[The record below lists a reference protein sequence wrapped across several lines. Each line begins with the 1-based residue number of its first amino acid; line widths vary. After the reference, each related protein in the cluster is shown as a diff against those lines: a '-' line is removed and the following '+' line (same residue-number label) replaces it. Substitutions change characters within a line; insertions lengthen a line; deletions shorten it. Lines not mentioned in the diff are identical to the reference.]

1 MKLPHKLETK
11 RLVLR
16 SFIKDDFKAFHHL
29 ISNEETIK
37 NLYLTDQFK
46 EIKKVPNLFDSLINP
61 YNSSESIF
69 VLAITDKENENF
81 LGFCGFKDLENN
93 TGVSTFYALLPEY
106 RGYGYAIEF
115 MKKFFE
121 YAFLKLELPKIVAFV
136 NPQSTKSW
144 KVAER
149 IGMKYMGHVQCKNFN
164 PDPMFFT
171 IEKTE
176 FDAQRAY

>member
-1 MKLPHKLETK
+1 MKLLQKLETK

-16 SFIKDDFKAFHHL
+16 KFFKDDFKAFFNL

-37 NLYLTDQFK
+37 NLYLTDKFK
-46 EIKKVPNLFDSLINP
+46 EIKKVQNLFDTLINP

-93 TGVSTFYALLPEY
+93 SCVSTFYALLPEY
-106 RGYGYAIEF
+106 RGFGYTIEV
-115 MKKFFE
+115 MKKLLE
-121 YAFLKLELPKIVAFV
+121 YAFLRLELHKIVAFI

-144 KVAER
+144 RVAER
-149 IGMKYMGHVQCKNFN
+149 IGMKYLGHVQYKNFN

>member
-1 MKLPHKLETK
+1 MKVPYKIETK

-16 SFIKDDFKAFHHL
+16 SFIKEDFKAFHDL
-29 ISNEETIK
+29 VSNEETIK
-37 NLYLTDQFK
+37 SLYLKDQFK
-46 EIKKVPNLFDSLINP
+46 EINKVQYLFNSLINP

-93 TGVSTFYALLPEY
+93 SDALTFYALLPEY

-115 MKKFFE
+115 MKKLIE
-121 YAFLKLELPKIVAFV
+121 YAFLRLDLPKIVALI
-136 NPQSTKSW
+136 NPRYTKSW

-149 IGMKYMGHVQCKNFN
+149 IGMKYMGHVKYKNFN

-171 IEKTE
+171 IEKKE
-176 FDAQRAY
+176 FEAQRAY